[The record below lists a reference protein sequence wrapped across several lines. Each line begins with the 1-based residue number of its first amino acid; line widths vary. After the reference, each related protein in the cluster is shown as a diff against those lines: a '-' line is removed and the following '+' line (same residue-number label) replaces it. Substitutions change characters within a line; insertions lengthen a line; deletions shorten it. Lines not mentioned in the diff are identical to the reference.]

1 MRRAWVLGLWRGQ
14 RTKSSKPGMKS
25 QNPRPDPAGHLGPEG
40 TATTPVGQ
48 LQPNVRAGQE
58 QPLAFGLWAHGY
70 GSIKQTLWRKAAVSP
85 GGGAPGLWASE
96 GAARREPTQHPRARA
111 QEQGPRRHP
120 TRHTRISALTSQ
132 AIPTAKHKG
141 RLQKRRREER
151 RGFCATATAGR
162 PRPPG
167 SPHAPH
173 CRGGEL
179 SGAPLAGESPLARPA
194 APAGRPR
201 FPPDGVCRR
210 GQRFPPPALN
220 RNIPTSVRQP
230 SARG

>member
-1 MRRAWVLGLWRGQ
+1 MSMEQMRRAWVLGLWRGQ

-162 PRPPG
+162 PRPPHEALG
-167 SPHAPH
+167 S
-173 CRGGEL
+173 RGRQPTR
-179 SGAPLAGESPLARPA
+179 APLQ
-194 APAGRPR
+194 GR
-201 FPPDGVCRR
+201 
-210 GQRFPPPALN
+210 
-220 RNIPTSVRQP
+220 
-230 SARG
+230 